1 MRQRTQA
8 IEEDTNLLAH
18 DKFSYTLKRCI
29 LQLFSGH
36 LLRPILL
43 VLAGCVAVVVL
54 AMCIR
59 IQHLNVQIK
68 QAASDSIQLLNITNQ
83 YV

>member
-8 IEEDTNLLAH
+8 IEKDTNLLAH
-18 DKFSYTLKRCI
+18 DKFSYTLKRHI

-43 VLAGCVAVVVL
+43 ILAGCAAVVVL

-59 IQHLNVQIK
+59 IQYLNTQVK
-68 QAASDSIQLLNITNQ
+68 QAAADSIHLLNITNQ